1 MAVDISLEQAAL
13 DNLWMH
19 NSGWIELAEHGGPR
33 FMVKGNGIKVTD
45 SNDVEWIDP
54 NGGYASVNVGYG
66 RTEIADAMREQ
77 MLALP
82 FAPKGTITE
91 ALSLVS
97 EKIATVAPGSLDRCY
112 PVSGGSEAT
121 ETAIKIARAYHKRN
135 GEQGRYKIISRRN
148 SYHGATGGVQFA
160 GGNADRSDYEPGY
173 PGMLHVPQ
181 PNSWNCELGGQSSS
195 ECAVLCA
202 QAVEDLILLHGAET
216 IAAFIGEPISGTA
229 STAVPGAEYW
239 PMVREICDRYG
250 VLLITDEIVC
260 GYGRTGK
267 WFAIENFN
275 IVPDI
280 MATAKGIVSSYFP
293 FAATV
298 ARKEISDAFASEGSE
313 FQHTLSFSGHPV
325 GAAAA
330 LKNIEIIETENLVEN
345 ARSMGEY
352 FREQLHDLAGDHQFI
367 DEVRGLGLMNSVRF
381 TGNSEVHEPVPE
393 HWSLKSKL
401 TEEFK
406 ARRLVLTPVTDQYM
420 NMAPPLCTTTE
431 DIDEII
437 EIFDQSFTSV
447 GKELGIP

>member
-1 MAVDISLEQAAL
+1 
-13 DNLWMH
+13 
-19 NSGWIELAEHGGPR
+19 
-33 FMVKGNGIKVTD
+33 
-45 SNDVEWIDP
+45 
-54 NGGYASVNVGYG
+54 
-66 RTEIADAMREQ
+66 
-77 MLALP
+77 
-82 FAPKGTITE
+82 
-91 ALSLVS
+91 
-97 EKIATVAPGSLDRCY
+97 
-112 PVSGGSEAT
+112 
-121 ETAIKIARAYHKRN
+121 
-135 GEQGRYKIISRRN
+135 
-148 SYHGATGGVQFA
+148 
-160 GGNADRSDYEPGY
+160 
-173 PGMLHVPQ
+173 
-181 PNSWNCELGGQSSS
+181 
-195 ECAVLCA
+195 
-202 QAVEDLILLHGAET
+202 
-216 IAAFIGEPISGTA
+216 
-229 STAVPGAEYW
+229 
-239 PMVREICDRYG
+239 MVREICDRYG

-393 HWSLKSKL
+393 HWRLKSKL

-420 NMAPPLCTTTE
+420 NMLSL
-431 DIDEII
+431 IHI
-437 EIFDQSFTSV
+437 
-447 GKELGIP
+447 